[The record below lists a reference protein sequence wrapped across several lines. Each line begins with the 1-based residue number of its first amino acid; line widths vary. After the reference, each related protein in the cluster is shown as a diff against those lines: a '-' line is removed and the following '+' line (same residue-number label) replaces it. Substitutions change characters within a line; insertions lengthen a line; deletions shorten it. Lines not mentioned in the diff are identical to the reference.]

1 MGRDRRHCA
10 ENRPELLSQQLNM
23 RHMSERKER
32 QMHVT
37 DTEIERTIR
46 DRVNALASLPA
57 VLMPFDPD
65 AGEQD
70 EALEASAF
78 D

>member
-1 MGRDRRHCA
+1 
-10 ENRPELLSQQLNM
+10 
-23 RHMSERKER
+23 
-32 QMHVT
+32 MHVT